1 MEIGVG
7 QMRSRTQK
15 ITVIAIIVIL
25 CVALI
30 GSSFYAIFLPD
41 EDLAEDPGQQ
51 ALVNE
56 YNQWQQAVD
65 LLNQRLAENP
75 TDLQAKIDLG
85 DAYYAKSEVTAQL
98 NVDEY
103 KEDLINAIKMYQDV
117 LQAKEDDNIRLK
129 MANAAFFV
137 GDAELAS
144 STYEELLANQPEN
157 PEVLFG
163 YGMCLLYLKDDYKQ
177 ALHYWRQALPLVE
190 DQAFKEYLQEMI
202 NLTEGMESNSAQE

>member
-1 MEIGVG
+1 
-7 QMRSRTQK
+7 MRSRTQK

-177 ALHYWRQALPLVE
+177 ALHFWRQALPLVE

>member
-1 MEIGVG
+1 
-7 QMRSRTQK
+7 MRSRTQK

-163 YGMCLLYLKDDYKQ
+163 YGMWLLYLKDDYKQ

-202 NLTEGMESNSAQE
+202 NLTEGMEPNSAQE

>member
-1 MEIGVG
+1 
-7 QMRSRTQK
+7 MRSRTQK